1 MNRLV
6 WPRADCLAGVT
17 MALINRFHN
26 EQTSTAP
33 VADVPEMCAAFATN
47 APVGIRTISAIDG
60 TRWTDEPPLIS
71 ALRKEYSDI
80 PAEEL

>member
-47 APVGIRTISAIDG
+47 APTPLSASEPSAPSMVRGGRTNL
-60 TRWTDEPPLIS
+60 P
-71 ALRKEYSDI
+71 
-80 PAEEL
+80 